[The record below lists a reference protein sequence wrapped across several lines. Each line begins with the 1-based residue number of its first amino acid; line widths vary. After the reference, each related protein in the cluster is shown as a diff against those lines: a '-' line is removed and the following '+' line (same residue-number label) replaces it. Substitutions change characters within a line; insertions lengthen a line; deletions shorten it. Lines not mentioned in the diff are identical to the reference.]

1 MAFGNKNRFCYQ
13 MHTSQSNENKKS
25 HTFQQFVDMTR
36 DLLCAIG
43 SACHLPKAFAE
54 SYLLKIIY

>member
-25 HTFQQFVDMTR
+25 NTFQHLADMAC
-36 DLLCAIG
+36 DLLSAIG
-43 SACHLPKAFAE
+43 SACHLPKAFTE
-54 SYLLKIIY
+54 SIY